1 MTETSRVVLGLCG
14 GFALACASTTSPAI
28 TDASSTGVP
37 DSTDDGGSSS
47 SGESAGSTTD
57 ASADESTGSPGTGA
71 DSSSSGE
78 PSPACEA
85 DADSVC
91 GNPASLIHGSV
102 QLAAGMEPMTGDL
115 VIELMHRRYGSPDN
129 GGHPHQIWRLPNVTV
144 GPDDAVEFDVDMCDA
159 NASMWSEE
167 NCEYNL
173 IVILDRDSN
182 TGLGPNNLAPD
193 VDDPTAVEVF
203 NLSCHAAGPTCFD
216 LELSCMDGGACV
228 TYEPPEACECAADS
242 CDSEAAICQL

>member
-1 MTETSRVVLGLCG
+1 M
-14 GFALACASTTSPAI
+14 
-28 TDASSTGVP
+28 TDASSTAID
-37 DSTDDGGSSS
+37 DSTDDGDSSGAPGGSTSDDPEPAGSTDTSS
-47 SGESAGSTTD
+47 SGGVDGAED
-57 ASADESTGSPGTGA
+57 GA
-71 DSSSSGE
+71 DGSSSGE

-85 DADSVC
+85 QGQSVC

-102 QLAAGMEPMTGDL
+102 RLAAGMETMEGDL
-115 VIELMHRRYGSPDN
+115 VIELMHRRYGMPAN
-129 GGHPHQIWRLPNVTV
+129 GGHPHQIWRRPDVTLSPE
-144 GPDDAVEFDVDMCDA
+144 GSVEFDVDMCDA

-173 IVILDRDSN
+173 IVILDRDSD
-182 TGLGPNNLAPD
+182 TALGPNDLAPD

-216 LELSCMDGGACV
+216 LELSCMAGGDCV
-228 TYEPPEACECAADS
+228 TYETPPACECAADA